1 MKRKENESLEI
12 QKEEK
17 MKDRVLKIALIIV
30 LVITSNVYALDNKID
45 NYFDGLNPNMHIN
58 HFSDKK
64 DKLPIDTI
72 NFDDIEEF
80 IHYYNPEVLSDWNSW
95 ENNKSANDVY
105 NDYIDAADRLYDS
118 AAGQDSELQEGMA
131 YAQADAMRIQA
142 DKNVNDSYVNFLSYY
157 LKEKQLVLATKI
169 LDLNYQKYAYELM
182 NAEASIEEAKRKE
195 ESAENSLKFGSGT
208 EIDYLTA
215 KKAVVD
221 ANSNL
226 ISVASSQKNY
236 KRNTLINC
244 GKAYDEEIYLSPIN
258 LEEDF
263 NISSINLNDDFEYAK
278 KHNIQFEIYKR
289 KRENAR
295 TDEVKKE
302 YDILINAAPQNIYN
316 DLETKYSN
324 LIDLIDT
331 RYNREIAFNLAN
343 SNYAKATNEFKSGKI
358 SKKEYD
364 TALYNMRVALHNLEI
379 VKYDFKIALENYR
392 ASVKGFGNA

>member
-1 MKRKENESLEI
+1 MKRKENENLEI

-30 LVITSNVYALDNKID
+30 LVITSNVFALDNKID

-58 HFSDKK
+58 HFSDRK
-64 DKLPIDTI
+64 DKLPTDTI

-157 LKEKQLVLATKI
+157 LKEKQLVLATKV

-226 ISVASSQKNY
+226 ISVTSSQKNY

-263 NISSINLNDDFEYAK
+263 DISSINLNNDFEYAK

-324 LIDLIDT
+324 LIDLIDS

-358 SKKEYD
+358 SKKEFD
-364 TALYNMRVALHNLEI
+364 TSLYNMRVALHNLEI

>member
-1 MKRKENESLEI
+1 MKRKENENLEI

-17 MKDRVLKIALIIV
+17 MKDSVLKIALIIV
-30 LVITSNVYALDNKID
+30 LLITSNVYALDNKID

-58 HFSDKK
+58 HFSDRK
-64 DKLPIDTI
+64 DKLPTDTI

-157 LKEKQLVLATKI
+157 LKEKQLVLATKV

-226 ISVASSQKNY
+226 ISVTSSQKNY

-244 GKAYDEEIYLSPIN
+244 GKAYDEEIYLAPIN

-263 NISSINLNDDFEYAK
+263 DISSINLNDDFEYAK
-278 KHNIQFEIYKR
+278 KHNIQFEIYRR
-289 KRENAR
+289 KKENAR

-302 YDILINAAPQNIYN
+302 YNILINAAPQNIYN

-324 LIDLIDT
+324 LVDLIDT

-358 SKKEYD
+358 SKKEFD

>member
-1 MKRKENESLEI
+1 MKRKENENLGI

-30 LVITSNVYALDNKID
+30 LLITSNVYALDNKID

-58 HFSDKK
+58 HFSNRK
-64 DKLPIDTI
+64 DKLPTDTI

-157 LKEKQLVLATKI
+157 LKEKQLVLATKV
-169 LDLNYQKYAYELM
+169 LDLNYQKYAYEVL
-182 NAEASIEEAKRKE
+182 NAEATVDETMRKQ
-195 ESAENSLKFGSGT
+195 ESAENSLKYGSGT
-208 EIDYLTA
+208 EVEYLTA

-226 ISVASSQKNY
+226 INVTSSQKNY
-236 KRNTLINC
+236 MRNTLINC
-244 GKAYDEEIYLSPIN
+244 GKAYDAEIYLSPID
-258 LEEDF
+258 LEENFDL
-263 NISSINLNDDFEYAK
+263 SSINLNVDYENAL

-289 KRENAR
+289 KKEIVR
-295 TDEVKKE
+295 TEEVKKE
-302 YDILINAAPQNIYN
+302 YEILIDAAPQNIYT

-324 LIDLIDT
+324 LIDMTDT
-331 RYNREIAFNLAN
+331 KYNRVIAFNLAN
-343 SNYAKATNEFKSGKI
+343 SNYVKADNEFKTGKI

-392 ASVKGFGNA
+392 SSVNGYGNA

>member
-1 MKRKENESLEI
+1 MKRKENENLEI

-30 LVITSNVYALDNKID
+30 LLITSNVFALDNKID

-58 HFSDKK
+58 HFSDRK

-215 KKAVVD
+215 KK
-221 ANSNL
+221 
-226 ISVASSQKNY
+226 Q
-236 KRNTLINC
+236 
-244 GKAYDEEIYLSPIN
+244 
-258 LEEDF
+258 
-263 NISSINLNDDFEYAK
+263 
-278 KHNIQFEIYKR
+278 
-289 KRENAR
+289 
-295 TDEVKKE
+295 
-302 YDILINAAPQNIYN
+302 
-316 DLETKYSN
+316 
-324 LIDLIDT
+324 
-331 RYNREIAFNLAN
+331 
-343 SNYAKATNEFKSGKI
+343 
-358 SKKEYD
+358 
-364 TALYNMRVALHNLEI
+364 
-379 VKYDFKIALENYR
+379 
-392 ASVKGFGNA
+392 

>member
-1 MKRKENESLEI
+1 MKRKENENLEI

-30 LVITSNVYALDNKID
+30 LLITSNVFALDNKID

-58 HFSDKK
+58 HFSDRK

-226 ISVASSQKNY
+226 ISVTSSQKNY

-258 LEEDF
+258 LEEGFD
-263 NISSINLNDDFEYAK
+263 ISSINLNDDFEYAK

-324 LIDLIDT
+324 LIDLIDS

-358 SKKEYD
+358 SKKEFD
-364 TALYNMRVALHNLEI
+364 TSLYNMRVALHNLEI

-392 ASVKGFGNA
+392 ASVKGYGNA

>member
-1 MKRKENESLEI
+1 MRKKERENLEI
-12 QKEEK
+12 LKEEK
-17 MKDRVLKIALIIV
+17 MRDRFLKIALIVSLLIC
-30 LVITSNVYALDNKID
+30 SNVYALDYKVD
-45 NYFDGLNPNMHIN
+45 NYFDGLNPNTHIN

-64 DKLPIDTI
+64 DKLPTDTI

-80 IHYYNPEVLSDWNSW
+80 IHYYNPEVLSDWNTW
-95 ENNKSANDVY
+95 ENNKSSNDVY

-131 YAQADAMRIQA
+131 YAQANAMRIQA
-142 DKNVNDSYVNFLSYY
+142 DKNVSDSYVNFLTNY

-169 LDLNYQKYAYELM
+169 LDLNYQKYAYEVL
-182 NAEASIEEAKRKE
+182 NAEASIEETKRKE
-195 ESAENSLKFGSGT
+195 ESAENSLKYGSGT
-208 EIDYLTA
+208 EIDYLAA

-221 ANSNL
+221 ANSSL
-226 ISVASSQKNY
+226 ISVTSSQKNY

-244 GKAYDEEIYLSPIN
+244 GKAYDEEIYLAPID
-258 LEEDF
+258 LEENF
-263 NISSINLNDDFEYAK
+263 NISSINLNDDYEYAK

-289 KRENAR
+289 KKENAR
-295 TDEVKKE
+295 TEEVKKE

-324 LIDLIDT
+324 LLDLVDS

-343 SNYAKATNEFKSGKI
+343 SNYIKAENEFKTGKI
-358 SKKEYD
+358 SKKELD

-379 VKYDFKIALENYR
+379 IKYDFKIALENYR
-392 ASVKGFGNA
+392 ASAKGYGNA

>member
-1 MKRKENESLEI
+1 MKNRFF
-12 QKEEK
+12 
-17 MKDRVLKIALIIV
+17 KITLIIV
-30 LVITSNVYALDNKID
+30 LLIASNVYAVDDKID

-58 HFSDKK
+58 HFSNKK
-64 DKLPIDTI
+64 DKLPTDTI

-105 NDYIDAADRLYDS
+105 NDYIDAADRLYD
-118 AAGQDSELQEGMA
+118 AASSQDSELQEGMA

-142 DKNVNDSYVNFLSYY
+142 DKNVNDSYVNFLTYF
-157 LKEKQLVLATKI
+157 LKEKQLVLTTKI
-169 LDLNYQKYAYELM
+169 FDLNYQKYAYEVM
-182 NAEASIEEAKRKE
+182 SAEANIEEAKRRE
-195 ESAENSLKFGSGT
+195 ESSENSLKFGSGT
-208 EIDYLTA
+208 EIEYLTA

-226 ISVASSQKNY
+226 ISATSSQKNY

-244 GKAYDEEIYLSPIN
+244 GKAFDEEIYLAPID
-258 LEEDF
+258 LEENF
-263 NISSINLNDDFEYAK
+263 NLSSINLNDDFENAK
-278 KHNIQFEIYKR
+278 KHNIQFEIYRR
-289 KRENAR
+289 KKENAR

-302 YDILINAAPQNIYN
+302 YDILIDAAPQNIYN

-324 LIDLIDT
+324 LIDLVDA

-343 SNYAKATNEFKSGKI
+343 SNYTKATNEFKNGKI
-358 SKKEYD
+358 SKKEFD
-364 TALYNMRVALHNLEI
+364 TSLYNMRIALHNLEI

-392 ASVKGFGNA
+392 SCVNGYGNA

>member
-1 MKRKENESLEI
+1 MKRKENENLEI

-17 MKDRVLKIALIIV
+17 MKNRVLKIALIIV
-30 LVITSNVYALDNKID
+30 LLITSNVYALDNKID

-58 HFSDKK
+58 HFSDRK
-64 DKLPIDTI
+64 DKLPTDTI

-157 LKEKQLVLATKI
+157 LKEKQLVLATKV
-169 LDLNYQKYAYELM
+169 LDLNYQKYAYEVL
-182 NAEASIEEAKRKE
+182 NAEATVDETMRKQ
-195 ESAENSLKFGSGT
+195 ESAENSLKYGSGT
-208 EIDYLTA
+208 EVEYLTA

-226 ISVASSQKNY
+226 INVTSSQKNY
-236 KRNTLINC
+236 MRNTLINC
-244 GKAYDEEIYLSPIN
+244 GMAYDAEIYLSPID
-258 LEEDF
+258 LEENFDL
-263 NISSINLNDDFEYAK
+263 SSINLNVDYENAL

-289 KRENAR
+289 KKEIAR
-295 TDEVKKE
+295 TEEVKKE
-302 YDILINAAPQNIYN
+302 YEILIDAAPQNIYT

-324 LIDLIDT
+324 LIDMTDT
-331 RYNREIAFNLAN
+331 KYNRVIAYNLAN
-343 SNYAKATNEFKSGKI
+343 SNYVKADNEFKTGKI

-392 ASVKGFGNA
+392 SSVNGYGNA